1 MCYACR
7 LFSPRLA
14 LLFFAPFLATPDMQA
29 ARDEANRFSVD
40 FSGCTE
46 FVGWGPIALAP
57 AQAVVPAGYTI
68 NVAPNGTAGIVV
80 RATSCQGVSINGSEP
95 RSTNLSQIGVNI
107 ASPDGSGTIN
117 NYTALFVSNNPQ
129 LVEHFRD
136 VGLPAAYDRDLLY
149 EFTYDSSGTSGEL
162 YVAADGPDIPAY
174 FFSGTESDR
183 STGSYPSVDRL
194 SANCFRLR
202 RGHAIYQP
210 ILAPRPTDRR
220 KSRRPLFLPDRSRQ
234 IWQCPSGRLPHSLT
248 QRADGP
254 ERKVDWVAS
263 SGAR

>member
-7 LFSPRLA
+7 LFAPRLA
-14 LLFFAPFLATPDMQA
+14 LLLFAPFLATTDMQA
-29 ARDEANRFSVD
+29 ARDEANGFSVD
-40 FSGCTE
+40 FSGCSE

-57 AQAVVPAGYTI
+57 AQAVVAAGYTI

-107 ASPDGSGTIN
+107 ASPDGTGTIN
-117 NYTALFVSNNPQ
+117 NYTALYVSNNPQ

-136 VGLPAAYDRDLLY
+136 VGLPADYDRDLLY

-174 FFSGTESDR
+174 FFSGTESDPPPN
-183 STGSYPSVDRL
+183 SEQPFI
-194 SANCFRLR
+194 ANWWFNGR
-202 RGHAIYQP
+202 RGVIRQS
-210 ILAPRPTDRR
+210 TDFPQIAFGSAAVTLFT
-220 KSRRPLFLPDRSRQ
+220 SRFSPLGQLIGGNHDDHFSFLTVRGKYGNAHLDVFMT
-234 IWQCPSGRLPHSLT
+234 H
-248 QRADGP
+248 
-254 ERKVDWVAS
+254 
-263 SGAR
+263 